1 MKRRFFTLDVFTQK
15 KFAGN
20 PLAVVLEPAGLET
33 EAMQAIAREFNY
45 PETVFVFPPADAKHR
60 AAIRI
65 FNPAAEMPFAGHPT
79 VGTAVLLALLD
90 GGSAGEFILEEKI
103 GSVPCR
109 FEPMTADTG
118 YVRFTAPSLPTA
130 ATGDLPGTTEIA
142 AALSLA
148 PDDIGFPGAV
158 PSRWAS
164 GITFSFVPLKDLD
177 AAARAHP
184 NPVSFEKVFG
194 IGGSAKVYVFCKET
208 TIAGRDFHVR
218 MFAPGVGI
226 PEDPATGSAAVGFAG
241 LLTASGRY
249 GDGEHNVRIEQG
261 YEMKRESLVDLG
273 LTISGGRLT
282 SATVGGSAV
291 IVTEG
296 TIAA

>member
-20 PLAVVLEPAGLET
+20 PLAVVLEPDGLDT
-33 EAMQAIAREFNY
+33 TAMQAIAREFNY

-90 GGSAGEFILEEKI
+90 GGGEGEFVLEEKI

-109 FEPMTADTG
+109 FEPMTADAG
-118 YVRFTAPSLPTA
+118 YARFTAPSLPIPA
-130 ATGDLPGTTEIA
+130 AGDLPGQTEIA

-158 PSRWAS
+158 PSRWSS
-164 GITFSFVPLKDLD
+164 GITFSFVPLKNLD

-184 NPVSFEKVFG
+184 IRCRSKKCSASAVP
-194 IGGSAKVYVFCKET
+194 AKVYVFCKET
-208 TIAGRDFHVR
+208 TVAGHDFHVR

-261 YEMKRESLVDLG
+261 YEMKRESLIDLG
-273 LTISGGRLT
+273 LTIAGGRLA

-296 TIAA
+296 AISA

>member
-1 MKRRFFTLDVFTQK
+1 
-15 KFAGN
+15 
-20 PLAVVLEPAGLET
+20 
-33 EAMQAIAREFNY
+33 
-45 PETVFVFPPADAKHR
+45 
-60 AAIRI
+60 
-65 FNPAAEMPFAGHPT
+65 MPFAGHPT

-90 GGSAGEFILEEKI
+90 GGSEGEFVLEEKI

-109 FEPMTADTG
+109 FEPRTADTG
-118 YVRFTAPSLPTA
+118 YARFTAPSLPVA
-130 ATGDLPGTTEIA
+130 AAGDLPGKTEIA

-148 PDDIGFPGAV
+148 PDDIGFEGAV
-158 PSRWAS
+158 PSRWSS
-164 GITFSFVPLKDLD
+164 GITFSFVPLRNLD

-184 NPVSFEKVFG
+184 NPASFEKVFG

-208 TIAGRDFHVR
+208 AVAGHDFHVR

-249 GDGEHNVRIEQG
+249 GDGEHNIRIEQG
-261 YEMKRESLVDLG
+261 YEMRRESLIDLG
-273 LTISGGRLT
+273 LTIAGGRLT

-296 TIAA
+296 TISA